1 MSIRPPLACLAVIS
15 LVLYHPPAEATV
27 LNVGAGQ
34 TYGTIADAVA
44 AASAGDT
51 IDVHTGTYTDQSAI
65 INVPLTIQ
73 GVGGMPVFTAT
84 TNISNGKGF
93 LVVNASTT
101 IGNIEF
107 RNAQVADGNGA
118 GIRYQAGNLI
128 VVNSSFIG
136 NQDGILATPTVNGT
150 GSLLVINSL
159 FQNNGAASGSES
171 GFDHALYA
179 TQLASVTVENSNFQG
194 TQVGHDIK
202 SRAAITVVTGNIL
215 DDGVTGSTSYAI
227 DVPNGGIATIIGNT
241 ITQGP
246 NTQNRRMIAYAAEG
260 VTYADN
266 VLDVRG
272 NTFLNSLPL
281 GAVGVANFATG
292 VVAQVS
298 CNAFD
303 NLRTPVLGSANLQDN
318 VVNGPLPACAVPEP
332 SSLALLVPAATMLL
346 ARQRRGRFVWQP
358 RR

>member
-1 MSIRPPLACLAVIS
+1 MTVRPLLACLAFMS
-15 LVLYHPPAEATV
+15 LVLWRTPAEATV

-51 IDVHTGTYTDQSAI
+51 IDVHAGTYTDQSAI

-84 TNISNGKGF
+84 TDISNGKGF
-93 LVVNASTT
+93 LVINASTT
-101 IGNIEF
+101 IGNIQF
-107 RNAQVADGNGA
+107 RNAQVAAGNGA
-118 GIRYQAGNLI
+118 GIRYQAGNLT
-128 VVNSSFIG
+128 VLNSSFIG
-136 NQDGILATPTVNGT
+136 NQDGILATPTVKGT
-150 GSLLVINSL
+150 GSLLVNNSV
-159 FQNNGAASGSES
+159 FRNNGVASGSER

-179 TQLASVTVENSNFQG
+179 TEIASVIVENSNFQG

-202 SRAAITVVTGNIL
+202 SRAANTVVTGNTL
-215 DDGVTGSTSYAI
+215 DDGVTGTTSYAI
-227 DVPNGGIATIIGNT
+227 DVPNGGIATITGNT

-260 VTYADN
+260 LIYADN
-266 VLDVRG
+266 ALDVSG
-272 NTFLNSLPL
+272 NTFLNSLPD
-281 GAVGVANFATG
+281 GAVGIANFAAG

-303 NLRTPVLGSANLQDN
+303 NLPTPVLGSANLHNN
-318 VVNGPLPACAVPEP
+318 VANGPLPACAIAEP
-332 SSLALLVPAATMLL
+332 SSLALLVPAAATLL
-346 ARQRRGRFVWQP
+346 ARQRRRFVWQA

>member
-1 MSIRPPLACLAVIS
+1 MSIRPLLAGLAVMS
-15 LVLYHPPAEATV
+15 LVLWRTPAEATV

-51 IDVHTGTYTDQSAI
+51 IDVHAGTYTDQSAI

-84 TNISNGKGF
+84 TDIGNGKGF
-93 LVVNASTT
+93 LVINASTT

-118 GIRYQAGNLI
+118 GIRYQAGNLT
-128 VVNSSFIG
+128 VLNSSFIG
-136 NQDGILATPTVNGT
+136 NQDGILATPTVKGT
-150 GSLLVINSL
+150 GSLLVNNSM

-202 SRAAITVVTGNIL
+202 SRAANTVVTGNTL
-215 DDGVTGSTSYAI
+215 DDGVTGTTSYAI
-227 DVPNGGIATIIGNT
+227 DVSNGGIAMITGNT
-241 ITQGP
+241 IKQGP
-246 NTQNRRMIAYAAEG
+246 NTRNRRMIAYAAEG
-260 VTYADN
+260 LIYADN
-266 VLDVRG
+266 ALDVSG
-272 NTFLNSLPL
+272 NTFLNSLPD
-281 GAVGVANFATG
+281 GAIGVANFATG

-303 NLRTPVLGSANLQDN
+303 NLPTPVSGSANLQNN
-318 VVNGPLPACAVPEP
+318 VVNGPLPPCAVPEP
-332 SSLALLVPAATMLL
+332 SSLALLVPAAATLL
-346 ARQRRGRFVWQP
+346 ARRRRRVVWQP

>member
-1 MSIRPPLACLAVIS
+1 MSVRPLLACLAVIS
-15 LVLYHPPAEATV
+15 IVLYRTRAEATV

-34 TYGTIADAVA
+34 TYGTIADAVG

-51 IDVHTGTYTDQSAI
+51 IDVHAGTYTDQSAI

-73 GVGGMPVFTAT
+73 GVGGMPVFVAT

-93 LVVNASTT
+93 LVINASTT
-101 IGNIEF
+101 IGNIQF

-128 VVNSSFIG
+128 VLNSSFIG

-150 GSLLVINSL
+150 GSLLVNNSV

-194 TQVGHDIK
+194 TRVGHDIK
-202 SRAAITVVTGNIL
+202 SRAAKTVITGNTL
-215 DDGVTGSTSYAI
+215 DDGVTGTTSYAI
-227 DVPNGGIATIIGNT
+227 DVPNGGIATITGNT

-246 NTQNRRMIAYAAEG
+246 NTQNGRVIAYAAEG
-260 VTYADN
+260 LIYAN
-266 VLDVRG
+266 NALDIRR
-272 NTFLNSLPL
+272 NTFVNSLPF

-303 NLRTPVLGSANLQDN
+303 NLSTPVQGPADFHNN
-318 VVNGPLPACAVPEP
+318 VVNAPLPACTVPEP
-332 SSLALLVPAATMLL
+332 SSLALFGPAAAILL
-346 ARQRRGRFVWQP
+346 ARQRRFVWQP